1 MATNVVRWYSEDYDA
16 LLDELS
22 QTAVLE
28 DRAGLAVQMNDML
41 VQTGAVIPL
50 VYRGSVSAHHNSI
63 SGVAMNAWDSELW
76 NIAEWTRM

>member
-1 MATNVVRWYSEDYDA
+1 MTCRRR
-16 LLDELS
+16 LCLK
-22 QTAVLE
+22 TVLPWPF
-28 DRAGLAVQMNDML
+28 QMNDML

-63 SGVAMNAWDSELW
+63 EGVAMNAWDSELW